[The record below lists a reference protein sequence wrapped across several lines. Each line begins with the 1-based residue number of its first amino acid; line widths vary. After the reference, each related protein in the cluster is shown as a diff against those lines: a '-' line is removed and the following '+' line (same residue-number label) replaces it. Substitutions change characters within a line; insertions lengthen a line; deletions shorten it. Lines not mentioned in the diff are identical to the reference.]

1 MKTLLIAAAAA
12 TLTLTALP
20 AATQDA
26 PAPPP
31 VADSGTPPNVL
42 SFSNSPYRLADTD
55 THPGR
60 CFDGKTLTG
69 VNRAGDRILYVQART
84 GEVYGMALADGC
96 EALNTAEKL
105 SVRAGGRLVCE
116 GDRAVVAVT
125 TPAGAKQCRVG
136 DIRRLTRTEVAT
148 LAATARR

>member
-1 MKTLLIAAAAA
+1 MKTLLIVAAAAA
-12 TLTLTALP
+12 VALTALP

-42 SFSNSPYRLADTD
+42 SFSNSPYRLADSY

-84 GEVYGMALADGC
+84 GEVYSMALADGC
-96 EALNTAEKL
+96 DALNAAEKL
-105 SVRAGGRLVCE
+105 TVKAGGRLVCE

-125 TPAGAKQCRVG
+125 TPAGARQCRAG
-136 DIRRLTRTEVAT
+136 DVRRLTRTEVAT

>member
-1 MKTLLIAAAAA
+1 MKTLLIAAATA
-12 TLTLTALP
+12 TLALTALP

-42 SFSNSPYRLADTD
+42 SFSNSPHRLADAS

-60 CFDGKTLTG
+60 CFDGKTLAG
-69 VNRAGDRILYVQART
+69 VNRAGDRTLYVQART
-84 GEVYGMALADGC
+84 GEVYSMALGDGC
-96 EALNTAEKL
+96 AALNAAEKL
-105 SVRAGGRLVCE
+105 TVKAGGRLVCE

-125 TPAGAKQCRVG
+125 TPAGAKQCRAG
-136 DIRRLTRTEVAT
+136 DVRRLTRTEVAT

>member
-12 TLTLTALP
+12 TLALTALP

-42 SFSNSPYRLADTD
+42 SFSNSPYRLADSY

-84 GEVYGMALADGC
+84 GEVYSMGLADGC
-96 EALNTAEKL
+96 DALNAAEKL
-105 SVRAGGRLVCE
+105 TVKAGGRVVCE

-125 TPAGAKQCRVG
+125 TPAGDRQCRAG
-136 DIRRLTRTEVAT
+136 DVRRLTRTEVAT